1 MRCEAVDDNVMRLR
15 WEREQTLLGLAPGTP
30 DEELAVGGLAALAI
44 PPTVRI
50 CVLPGDPDAV
60 AVPPQDPATVIP
72 QLITVPCGRQLPRH
86 AMVRGTSSGY
96 VGVSYAGEDGL
107 WRCFAAVRWHGGV
120 DFFLGDQG
128 GREWD
133 IPAAAFRR
141 RVVYLQ
147 IAVCWAWAA
156 FDLQREMVERF
167 TAGGPFR
174 AIVAVAHT
182 SGASLGTFGA
192 GCAEPGRTGFWDQP
206 TAVDQHV
213 LLLEDLAEWPDAVG
227 VEALA
232 LPVRCAAGP
241 SVRRAWRT
249 PSGPDRS
256 ERREFRPRW

>member
-1 MRCEAVDDNVMRLR
+1 MRCEAVDDDVMRLR
-15 WEREQTLLGLAPGTP
+15 WEREQALLGLAPDTP
-30 DEELAVGGLAALAI
+30 DEELAVGGMAALAI

-50 CVLPGDPDAV
+50 CVLPGDPDAL
-60 AVPPQDPATVIP
+60 AVPPQDPATAIP
-72 QLITVPCGRQLPRH
+72 QLITVPCGRQLPPH
-86 AMVRGTSSGY
+86 AIVRGTSSGY
-96 VGVSYAGEDGL
+96 VAVSYAGEDGL
-107 WRCFAAVRWHGGV
+107 WRSFTAVRWHGGV

-167 TAGGPFR
+167 TVGGPFR

-182 SGASLGTFGA
+182 AGASLGTFGA
-192 GCAEPGRTGFWDQP
+192 GWAEPGSTGFWDQP

-213 LLLEDLAEWPDAVG
+213 LLLEDLAEWPDAAG
-227 VEALA
+227 VEGLA
-232 LPVRCAAGP
+232 LRFGARLDLAFGGP
-241 SVRRAWRT
+241 GGRHLDRT
-249 PSGPDRS
+249 GPD
-256 ERREFRPRW
+256 EGKFRPRW